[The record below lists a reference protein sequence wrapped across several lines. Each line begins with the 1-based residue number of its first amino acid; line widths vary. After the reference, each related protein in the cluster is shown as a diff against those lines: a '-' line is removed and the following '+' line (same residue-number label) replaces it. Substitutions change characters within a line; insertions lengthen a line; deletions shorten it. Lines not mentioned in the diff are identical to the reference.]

1 MCYAILTSED
11 NVFCFSFH
19 FLRLGLTKEGNLVD
33 SRVEAFAIG
42 LQMGLKFAKDAAK
55 DAISTLQASLPLDGS
70 SVRTGFGAKQF

>member
-1 MCYAILTSED
+1 MKTLINT
-11 NVFCFSFH
+11 FSYVE
-19 FLRLGLTKEGNLVD
+19 LTKEGNLVD

-70 SVRTGFGAKQF
+70 SVRTGFGLGKR

>member
-1 MCYAILTSED
+1 MFKGQFV
-11 NVFCFSFH
+11 VF
-19 FLRLGLTKEGNLVD
+19 FLCKFAGLTKEGNLVD

-70 SVRTGFGAKQF
+70 SVRTGFGKQLNL